1 MIVHYRIYDK
11 LLPHVDENNFGF
23 LRGRGRELQ
32 LWDYAWSLATMKRLK
47 MSTHV
52 TGLDL
57 RRAFDTVDRVK
68 LMDELTSL
76 SNEDGRRTL
85 NDDDLRMLRILL
97 ATNVANV
104 RVGKVM
110 GEQFNVDIGTPIGD
124 CISPLLFIFY
134 LARALKQVRDQW
146 KIDRDSYLNFV
157 IRCYADD
164 VDIMHNSEWTE
175 NEHDELKQLIN
186 ITMGK
191 WGMMLN
197 DDKEESY
204 YLSGKRE
211 DYVDIKK
218 LGVMLDKGRHIQM
231 VIRNAQ
237 NTFNRYWPLW
247 YKRNRINKKVKMQF
261 YNAFVLP
268 HFMNGMFLHVLN
280 KGDMHRLDV
289 VHRKHLRRITHTHYP
304 HHIANVHLYQ
314 LAGAKRLE
322 HYFMKQRWK
331 LFGTSLGNVNSVVFS
346 GMSYFFAK
354 PTKYGL
360 KNPKSLPGLLNK

>member
-1 MIVHYRIYDK
+1 
-11 LLPHVDENNFGF
+11 
-23 LRGRGRELQ
+23 
-32 LWDYAWSLATMKRLK
+32 
-47 MSTHV
+47 
-52 TGLDL
+52 
-57 RRAFDTVDRVK
+57 
-68 LMDELTSL
+68 
-76 SNEDGRRTL
+76 
-85 NDDDLRMLRILL
+85 
-97 ATNVANV
+97 
-104 RVGKVM
+104 
-110 GEQFNVDIGTPIGD
+110 
-124 CISPLLFIFY
+124 
-134 LARALKQVRDQW
+134 VRDQW
-146 KIDRDSYLNFV
+146 KIDRESYLNFV

-360 KNPKSLPGLLNK
+360 AQKSEKFARSSEQGIADCR